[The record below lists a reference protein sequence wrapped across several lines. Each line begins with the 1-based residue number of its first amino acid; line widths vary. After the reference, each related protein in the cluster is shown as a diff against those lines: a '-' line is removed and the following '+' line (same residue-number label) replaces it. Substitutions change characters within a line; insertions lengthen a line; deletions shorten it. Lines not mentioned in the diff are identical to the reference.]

1 MVSQGD
7 RLRKRREEKA
17 RKIVKRNCECER
29 VWKVNVAGDK
39 AMCGEIKP

>member
-7 RLRKRREEKA
+7 SLRKGREEKA
-17 RKIVKRNCECER
+17 RKMIKRNCECER
-29 VWKVNVAGDK
+29 EWKVNVAGDK